1 VAGAPMTDY
10 LDDLLGILHRDR
22 TSVLEEQL
30 RAIETEIAHRRLLG
44 AENTVRLWEEITNL
58 NNQILNAMPNKGEI
72 DFRERTRHQ
81 LEQERRA
88 AHKDLN
94 DELTKTWQ
102 AIQELKREQ
111 RQLFAELWRDRQRYE
126 RFLRDYDA

>member
-1 VAGAPMTDY
+1 MAGAPMTDY